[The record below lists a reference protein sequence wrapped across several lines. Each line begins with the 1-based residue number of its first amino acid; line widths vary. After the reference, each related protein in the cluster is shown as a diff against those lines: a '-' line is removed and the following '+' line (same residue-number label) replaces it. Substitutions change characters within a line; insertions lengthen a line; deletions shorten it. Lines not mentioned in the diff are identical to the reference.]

1 MGGHETPPGSELENM
16 CAVDVDQDRAPSTRV
31 ERRQERA
38 RARLIE
44 AASRLIAEKGVE
56 GLRLRDITDAADVGF
71 GSFYSHFESK
81 DELVEAVVIA
91 LMSSLATRLITHVQ
105 DLPDPAEAGSAAH
118 RWFVRNAYEDP
129 QTAWLIVHL
138 DRADVLFQNAIMPY
152 ARPLLERGVELGR
165 FKQMDVE
172 VALTY
177 VVGATIA
184 VTRGVLEG
192 RLGPEAE
199 IASAEALL
207 GALGLDPEQ
216 AAEVARRELPALD
229 RS

>member
-1 MGGHETPPGSELENM
+1 MCGVAADRNPTPSP
-16 CAVDVDQDRAPSTRV
+16 RV

-38 RARLIE
+38 RARLTA

-71 GSFYSHFESK
+71 GSFYNHFESK
-81 DELVEAVVIA
+81 EQLVEAVVID
-91 LMSSLATRLITHVQ
+91 LMASLASRLITHIQ

-118 RWFVRNAYEDP
+118 RWFVRSAYEDP

-138 DRADVLFQNAIMPY
+138 DRADVLFQQAIMPY
-152 ARPLLERGVELGR
+152 ARPLLERGIETGR
-165 FKQMDVE
+165 FKPMDVE
-172 VALTY
+172 VTLTY

-192 RLGPEAE
+192 RLRPDAE
-199 IASAEALL
+199 TVSAEALL
-207 GALGLDPEQ
+207 GALGLDAEQ
-216 AAEVARRELPALD
+216 AAELARRELPPLGGE
-229 RS
+229 